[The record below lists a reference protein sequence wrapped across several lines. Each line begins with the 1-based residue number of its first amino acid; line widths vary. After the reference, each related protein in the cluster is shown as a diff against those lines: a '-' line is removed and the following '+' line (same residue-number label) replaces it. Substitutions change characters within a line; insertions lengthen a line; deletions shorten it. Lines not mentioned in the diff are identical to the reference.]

1 MARFSVQM
9 LADILCSY
17 AEIGLKDDTLL
28 QAAAQVCSSI
38 ELNNWGLGLI
48 DASDECVLQQCSCS
62 CRVRQVC
69 RILSLSQSNTYAEIG
84 LKDGTL
90 LQAAEG

>member
-1 MARFSVQM
+1 M

-48 DASDECVLQQCSCS
+48 DASDECVCCSNA
-62 CRVRQVC
+62 V
-69 RILSLSQSNTYAEIG
+69 A
-84 LKDGTL
+84 
-90 LQAAEG
+90 AAEYGRCAGS